1 MRLLAIPWRSR
12 WVRLSLLGSL
22 VLGLLLV
29 STGVAGAQATLPS
42 PKSTQAE
49 DILDLYY
56 IVFGVGAAIFV
67 IVEAMIIFVALRY
80 RRKAADELPP
90 QIHGNTMAEIIW
102 TGIPAII
109 VVFIFAISYVVLE
122 DVTSAPAE
130 GENVVTVDVTG
141 RQWTWSFAYGTPIGA
156 QTTSALSQNP
166 EDESLQV
173 DDPNA
178 FTSFSRIRL
187 GAEHM
192 RVLEIDGNRLTV
204 ERAIDGTVTQ
214 THEPGT
220 PIDSLF
226 KGTEIRQEER
236 LGGATP
242 TPVVTVPVGTTV
254 RFDISSEDVI
264 HAFYTPQ
271 FLYKIDATPG
281 RINTMWVKVTEAGF
295 YESQCAEFCGR
306 EHARMLFTV
315 NALPQAEFDAWFEAK
330 SSAGVVEPPPDGDG
344 ADDGDGTDDG
354 DAAVRGRQLFFAN
367 GCQSCH
373 GEQGEGFIG
382 PTLAQTSFTIDEVIQ
397 QYRTPRNLM
406 PPFSADR
413 VSDAEVA
420 DIHAW
425 LQTLPLPATIVQGEG
440 TP

>member
-1 MRLLAIPWRSR
+1 MHLWARPWRSR
-12 WVRLSLLGSL
+12 WVRLSLLSSL

-49 DILDLYY
+49 DILNLYY

-80 RRKAADELPP
+80 RRKDGDELPP
-90 QIHGNTMAEIIW
+90 QIHGNTMAEIVW
-102 TGIPAII
+102 TGIPTII
-109 VVFIFAISYVVLE
+109 VVIIFAISYVVLE
-122 DVTSAPAE
+122 DVTSGPAE

-141 RQWTWSFAYGTPIGA
+141 RQWAWSFAYGTPIGA
-156 QTTSALSQNP
+156 QTTSALSHNP

-173 DDPNA
+173 DDPGA

-204 ERAIDGTVTQ
+204 ARAIDGTVTQ
-214 THEPGT
+214 THAPGT

-226 KGTEIRQEER
+226 NGTEIRQEER

-330 SSAGVVEPPPDGDG
+330 SSASVVEPPPDSDG
-344 ADDGDGTDDG
+344 PDDGDGTDDG
-354 DAAVRGRQLFFAN
+354 DAAVRGRQLFFAI
-367 GCQSCH
+367 GCQ
-373 GEQGEGFIG
+373 
-382 PTLAQTSFTIDEVIQ
+382 A
-397 QYRTPRNLM
+397 
-406 PPFSADR
+406 
-413 VSDAEVA
+413 
-420 DIHAW
+420 
-425 LQTLPLPATIVQGEG
+425 
-440 TP
+440 